1 MRFQTKIFLL
11 SIVGILTSGL
21 ITIGAILS
29 QRASQTEVI
38 VTEVNK
44 LGNDQCEKVVKN
56 LHAMLTAYHVRLQRV
71 LRANATVAMDVLTR
85 AGAVQQSEEKIEWDA
100 IDQFSKKTVHV
111 ELPKLLVGDRW
122 LGQIRD
128 LKTTTPV
135 IDEVVSLVG
144 GRCTIFQ
151 RMNDN
156 GDMLRVA
163 TNLTYE
169 GGRAIGTY
177 IPAINP
183 DGQPNPVITAIDR
196 GENYYGRAFVVDAWY
211 QTVYQPIFDNQRRV
225 IGMLFYGIAENDV
238 PELRQGIIDT
248 IIGKTGYAFV
258 LGGKGDQRGQYIISY
273 KGQRDG
279 ENIIEAK
286 DADGN
291 PFIKEMIDKAIA
303 AGKGSCAFQ
312 RYAWKNKDETESR
325 WKISAVAYFEPWDW
339 VIGAGAYEEDFQDA
353 AVCARSA
360 IDTLMW
366 WTIAAAV
373 FTTVVCGGFA
383 WGAAYR
389 MSRPLV
395 QSVQVM
401 EKVAAGDYSQR
412 IEVKSRDEIG
422 RMAAAANKAI
432 EATAKALDE
441 VREASLREQRLQA
454 ERAEQERKLAE
465 AEQQRREEEAARER
479 DRMEEEHRRQE
490 AQAAEER
497 RRMEE
502 ERAKA
507 ERLRAKVD
515 QLLEVVSAAAEGDL
529 TRRVAVDGSEAIDE
543 LAAGIQKMLTDLS
556 GVIGQVTE
564 SAAQFTEGARVV
576 AEASQSLAQGAQSQS
591 ASVEEMNASIEQLAR
606 SIESV
611 KVNALDADRLARQ
624 TNQLAEQGGQA
635 VQKSVD
641 AMDLIRTSSQQIGEI
656 IQVISEIASQTNLL
670 ALNAAIEAAR
680 AGEHGMGFAVVADEV
695 RKLAERSNQAA
706 REISTLIKES
716 TQRVEEGAR
725 LSAETGNALRQIV
738 AGVETTAAKIGEI
751 ATTTVE
757 QAAGAQE
764 VTKAISIVAEVTE
777 RSVAGSEEMAS
788 SSEELGAQALALR
801 ELVTRFKVS

>member
-11 SIVGILTSGL
+11 SIVGILATGL
-21 ITIGAILS
+21 IINGAILS
-29 QRASQTEVI
+29 QRGRQAQAIIAEVD
-38 VTEVNK
+38 K
-44 LGNDQCEKVVKN
+44 LGHDQCENVVKN

-71 LRANATVAMDVLTR
+71 LRANSAVAREVLTNS
-85 AGAVQQSEEKIEWDA
+85 GPLKQSDEKVAWDA
-100 IDQFSKKTVHV
+100 VNQFTKQTTRV
-111 ELPKLLVGDRW
+111 ELPKLLVGDQW
-122 LGQIRD
+122 LGQNRD
-128 LKTTTPV
+128 LKTATPV
-135 IDEVVSLVG
+135 VDKVCALVG
-144 GRCTIFQ
+144 GTCTVFQ

-163 TNLTYE
+163 TNVANE
-169 GGRAIGTY
+169 GARAIGTY
-177 IPAINP
+177 IPAVNP
-183 DGQPNPVITAIDR
+183 DGQPNPVAAALNR
-196 GENYYGRAFVVDAWY
+196 GETYFGRAFVVDAWY
-211 QTVYQPIFDNQRRV
+211 QTVYEPIFDSQKRV
-225 IGMLFYGIAENDV
+225 VGALYYGLKEQDV
-238 PELRQGIIDT
+238 PELRQGIIDAVV
-248 IIGKTGYAFV
+248 GKTGYAFV
-258 LGGKGDQRGQYIISY
+258 LGGKGDQRGRYIISH

-291 PFIKEMIDKAIA
+291 AFIKEMIDKAIA

-312 RYAWKNKDETESR
+312 RYAWKNKDETEAR
-325 WKISAVAYFEPWDW
+325 WKISAVTYFEPWDW

-353 AVCARSA
+353 VVRARWA
-360 IDTLMW
+360 IDAVMW
-366 WTIAAAV
+366 WTIGAAI
-373 FTTVVCGGFA
+373 FTTVLCGGFSQ
-383 WGAAYR
+383 WAAYR

-412 IEVKSRDEIG
+412 IEVKSSDEIG
-422 RMAAAANKAI
+422 RMAAAANSAI
-432 EATAKALDE
+432 ESTAKALEE
-441 VREASLREQRLQA
+441 VREAGLREQRLQA
-454 ERAEQERKLAE
+454 ERAEKERQLAE
-465 AEQQRREEEAARER
+465 AEHRRREEEAARER
-479 DRMEEEHRRQE
+479 ERMEEERRRQE
-490 AQAAEER
+490 QAAAEER
-497 RRMEE
+497 RRLEE
-502 ERAKA
+502 DRAKA

-515 QLLEVVSAAAEGDL
+515 QLLEVVNAAAEGDL
-529 TRRVAVDGSEAIDE
+529 TRRVTVDGNEAIDE
-543 LAAGIQKMLTDLS
+543 LAAGVQRMLTDLA

-564 SAAQFTEGARVV
+564 SASQFTEGARVV

-606 SIESV
+606 SIETV
-611 KVNALDADRLARQ
+611 KGNAIEADRLARQ
-624 TNQLAEQGGQA
+624 TNLLAEQGGQA

-641 AMDLIRTSSQQIGEI
+641 AMELIRTSSQQIGEI

-738 AGVETTAAKIGEI
+738 SGVETTALKIGEI

-764 VTKAISIVAEVTE
+764 VTKAISVVAEVTE